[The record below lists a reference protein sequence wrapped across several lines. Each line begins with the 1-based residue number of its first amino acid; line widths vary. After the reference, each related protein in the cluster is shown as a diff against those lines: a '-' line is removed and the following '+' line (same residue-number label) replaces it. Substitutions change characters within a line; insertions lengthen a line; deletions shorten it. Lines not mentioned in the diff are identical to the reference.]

1 MADKKII
8 PVHQWTNG
16 GDEVLVVR
24 FVSQDGK
31 SYGGF
36 QHPMIV
42 GETVTAP
49 DWEANCKCGGGIHAW
64 PWALG
69 LGEGK
74 ECDWGA
80 LWQVYGVKPEDI
92 MQGEPD
98 LVGKVKFRTGVLRFL
113 GKWWDATNFVLA
125 GQMAWVHHS
134 ASGSASSTGESGSA
148 SSTGERGSA
157 SSTGWSG
164 SASSTGWS
172 GSASSTGARGS
183 ASSTGESGSA
193 SSTGWGGSAS
203 STGWRGSASST
214 GWSGR
219 ASSTGVSGS
228 AFSTGWSGSASS
240 TGKYGTSVA
249 LGIECKASASLGNF
263 LVIAEWKYI
272 DNEWKRVAMG
282 LAKVD
287 GVKIKADAFYTLKN
301 GKFVKAL

>member
-1 MADKKII
+1 MKETNII
-8 PVHQWTNG
+8 PVHRWTNG
-16 GDEVLVVR
+16 GNEVLVVR

-49 DWEANCKCGGGIHAW
+49 DWKANCNCGGGIHAW

-74 ECDWGA
+74 DCDWTA

-92 MQGEPD
+92 MQGEPE
-98 LVGKVKFRTGVLRFL
+98 LIGKVKFRAGVLRFV
-113 GKWWDATNFVLA
+113 GKWWEATNYVLS

-134 ASGSASSTGESGSA
+134 A
-148 SSTGERGSA
+148 
-157 SSTGWSG
+157 W
-164 SASSTGWS
+164 
-172 GSASSTGARGS
+172 GS

-193 SSTGWGGSAS
+193 SSTGW
-203 STGWRGSASST
+203 RGSASST
-214 GWSGR
+214 GAMGS
-219 ASSTGVSGS
+219 ASSTGAMGS
-228 AFSTGWSGSASS
+228 ASSTGWSGSASS

-249 LGIECKASASLGNF
+249 LGIESKASGSLGNF

-272 DNEWKRVAMG
+272 NNEWKRVAMG

-287 GVKIKADAFYTLKN
+287 GKKIKSDTFYTLKD
-301 GKFVKAL
+301 GKFVEATS

>member
-1 MADKKII
+1 MKETNII

-16 GDEVLVVR
+16 GNEVLVVR

-49 DWEANCKCGGGIHAW
+49 DWKANCNCGGGIHAW

-74 ECDWGA
+74 DCDWTA

-92 MQGEPD
+92 MQGEPE
-98 LVGKVKFRTGVLRFL
+98 LIGKVKFRAGVLRFV
-113 GKWWDATNFVLA
+113 GKWWEATNYVLS

-134 ASGSASSTGESGSA
+134 A
-148 SSTGERGSA
+148 
-157 SSTGWSG
+157 W
-164 SASSTGWS
+164 
-172 GSASSTGARGS
+172 
-183 ASSTGESGSA
+183 
-193 SSTGWGGSAS
+193 GSAS

-214 GWSGR
+214 G
-219 ASSTGVSGS
+219 AMGS
-228 AFSTGWSGSASS
+228 ASSTGWSGSASS

-249 LGIECKASASLGNF
+249 LGIESKASGSLGNF

-272 DNEWKRVAMG
+272 NNEWKRVAMG

-287 GVKIKADAFYTLKN
+287 GKKIKSDTFYTLKD
-301 GKFVKAL
+301 GKFVEATS

>member
-148 SSTGERGSA
+148 SSTG
-157 SSTGWSG
+157 
-164 SASSTGWS
+164 
-172 GSASSTGARGS
+172 
-183 ASSTGESGSA
+183 
-193 SSTGWGGSAS
+193 
-203 STGWRGSASST
+203 
-214 GWSGR
+214 WSGR

>member
-1 MADKKII
+1 MKETNII

-16 GDEVLVVR
+16 GNEVLVVR

-49 DWEANCKCGGGIHAW
+49 DWKANCKCGGGIHAW

-74 ECDWGA
+74 DCDWTA

-92 MQGEPD
+92 MQGEPE
-98 LVGKVKFRTGVLRFL
+98 LIGKVKFRAGVLRFV
-113 GKWWDATNFVLA
+113 GKWWEATNYVLS

-148 SSTGERGSA
+148 SSTG
-157 SSTGWSG
+157 
-164 SASSTGWS
+164 
-172 GSASSTGARGS
+172 
-183 ASSTGESGSA
+183 
-193 SSTGWGGSAS
+193 
-203 STGWRGSASST
+203 
-214 GWSGR
+214 
-219 ASSTGVSGS
+219 
-228 AFSTGWSGSASS
+228 
-240 TGKYGTSVA
+240 KYGTSVA
-249 LGIECKASASLGNF
+249 LGIESKASGSLGNF

-272 DNEWKRVAMG
+272 NNEWKRVAMG

-287 GVKIKADAFYTLKN
+287 GKKIKSDTFYTLKD
-301 GKFVKAL
+301 GKFVEATS

>member
-69 LGEGK
+69 LGEDK

-134 ASGSASSTGESGSA
+134 ARGSAFSTGENGSASSTGENGSAFSTGVKGSA
-148 SSTGERGSA
+148 SSTGENGSA
-157 SSTGWSG
+157 SSTGVRG
-164 SASSTGWS
+164 SAFSTGW
-172 GSASSTGARGS
+172 
-183 ASSTGESGSA
+183 
-193 SSTGWGGSAS
+193 
-203 STGWRGSASST
+203 
-214 GWSGR
+214 
-219 ASSTGVSGS
+219 SGS

-263 LVIAEWKYI
+263 LVIAEWKYV
-272 DNEWKRVAMG
+272 DRRWKRVAMG

-287 GVKIKADAFYTLKN
+287 GVKIKADTFYTLKN

>member
-164 SASSTGWS
+164 SASSTG
-172 GSASSTGARGS
+172 
-183 ASSTGESGSA
+183 
-193 SSTGWGGSAS
+193 
-203 STGWRGSASST
+203 
-214 GWSGR
+214 
-219 ASSTGVSGS
+219 
-228 AFSTGWSGSASS
+228 
-240 TGKYGTSVA
+240 KYGTSVA

>member
-1 MADKKII
+1 MKETNII

-16 GDEVLVVR
+16 GNEVLVVR

-49 DWEANCKCGGGIHAW
+49 DWKANCNCGGGIHAW

-74 ECDWGA
+74 DCDWTA

-92 MQGEPD
+92 MQGEPE
-98 LVGKVKFRTGVLRFL
+98 LIGKVKFRAGVLRFV
-113 GKWWDATNFVLA
+113 GKWWEATNYVLS

-134 ASGSASSTGESGSA
+134 A
-148 SSTGERGSA
+148 
-157 SSTGWSG
+157 W
-164 SASSTGWS
+164 
-172 GSASSTGARGS
+172 GSASSTGAMGS
-183 ASSTGESGSA
+183 ASSTGAMGSA
-193 SSTGWGGSAS
+193 SSTGAMGSAS
-203 STGWRGSASST
+203 
-214 GWSGR
+214 
-219 ASSTGVSGS
+219 
-228 AFSTGWSGSASS
+228 STGWSGSASS

-249 LGIECKASASLGNF
+249 LGIESKASGSLGNF

-272 DNEWKRVAMG
+272 NNEWKRVAMG

-287 GVKIKADAFYTLKN
+287 GKKIKSDTFYTLKD
-301 GKFVKAL
+301 GKFVEATS

>member
-1 MADKKII
+1 MKETNII

-16 GDEVLVVR
+16 GNEVLVVR

-49 DWEANCKCGGGIHAW
+49 DWKANCNCGGGIHAW

-74 ECDWGA
+74 DCDWTA

-92 MQGEPD
+92 MQGEPE
-98 LVGKVKFRTGVLRFL
+98 LIGKVKFRAGVLRFV
-113 GKWWDATNFVLA
+113 GKWWEATNYVLS

-134 ASGSASSTGESGSA
+134 AWGSASSTGE
-148 SSTGERGSA
+148 
-157 SSTGWSG
+157 SG

-172 GSASSTGARGS
+172 GSASSTGAMGS
-183 ASSTGESGSA
+183 AS
-193 SSTGWGGSAS
+193 
-203 STGWRGSASST
+203 
-214 GWSGR
+214 
-219 ASSTGVSGS
+219 
-228 AFSTGWSGSASS
+228 STGWSGSASS

-249 LGIECKASASLGNF
+249 LGIESKASGSLGNF

-272 DNEWKRVAMG
+272 NNEWKRVAMG

-287 GVKIKADAFYTLKN
+287 GKKIKSDTFYTLKD
-301 GKFVKAL
+301 GKFVEATS

>member
-36 QHPMIV
+36 QNPMIV

-134 ASGSASSTGESGSA
+134 ASGSASSTGA
-148 SSTGERGSA
+148 R
-157 SSTGWSG
+157 
-164 SASSTGWS
+164 

-193 SSTGWGGSAS
+193 SSTGERGSASSTGERGSAS

-214 GWSGR
+214 GESGS
-219 ASSTGVSGS
+219 ASSTG
-228 AFSTGWSGSASS
+228 ARGSASS

-263 LVIAEWKYI
+263 LVIAEWKHI

-287 GVKIKADAFYTLKN
+287 GVKIKADTFYTLKN